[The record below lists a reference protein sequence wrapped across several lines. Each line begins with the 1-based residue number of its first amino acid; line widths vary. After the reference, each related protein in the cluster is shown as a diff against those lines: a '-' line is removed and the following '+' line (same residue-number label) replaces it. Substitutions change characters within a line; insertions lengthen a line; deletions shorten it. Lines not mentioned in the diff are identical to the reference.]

1 MFDSIQF
8 FLCIFQPDYDENEE
22 NKPKSFFRAFG
33 SKDKAR
39 KKYGELVVRNVTVV
53 I

>member
-1 MFDSIQF
+1 M
-8 FLCIFQPDYDENEE
+8 FQPDYDENEE

-39 KKYGELVVRNVTVV
+39 KKYGESATLQLYFEVN
-53 I
+53 